1 MRPTARLFRTCILVA
16 SFCGGFA
23 TFVAAQGSY
32 RAQLRG
38 VVSDATGAVV
48 HNATVT
54 ITDAGTNIA
63 NVAHTD
69 DKGEYFF
76 TGLRPSTYSV
86 KVELK
91 GFRTTERTGVVLA
104 VDQEASLNFTLTPA
118 GVSESV
124 IVTTTAPLMDTD
136 NATLG
141 TDITHEYINEI
152 PLLGRDYFGL
162 TFLAA
167 GVTEVAGSGTSDNY
181 PSGTNFTSNGQ
192 RNATAEIRMDGAL
205 ISAPEQG
212 EGGNTN
218 VYYEPL
224 VDSVQEFKVQNNS
237 FSAEFGNNGGTVVN
251 MVLKGGTNAFHGT
264 GWYFLQRPQ
273 MDARDF
279 FNPKYVVGDP
289 TPNAKPDTKRDQGGF
304 SLGGPIR
311 KNRTFFFVD
320 FEKVRNLS
328 ASSGVATVP
337 TAAERTGDFSGLTNI
352 IYDPKQPLIPCTPPT
367 NPPTMCRPP
376 VANGGIIPVGERD
389 PIGMAVLNLFPQPTN
404 PNEFYNYNY
413 TTLANG
419 PDYQFD
425 IKLDHQINDK
435 NRVSGRY
442 SRGWSNYTTPLTL
455 GDGFDNDGIASGVT
469 LAQNG
474 SFEYAWTVNPRIIWT
489 SHAAIDRVHELSL
502 PGIPTISSF
511 NASLPAGT
519 QGLPAVF
526 EQANG
531 IDEMPTFNMQGNL
544 PWNNLY
550 DQCCIYT
557 KFGHTLVSYSSQ
569 LVISR
574 GSHLIKIGGEQRI
587 FYNNFW
593 QPNNPT
599 GNLTFTDEVTS
610 PTPNNDYDASGN
622 TSGNPLASLAFGY
635 GDNINASSQLLV
647 TPSVAN
653 RSLETGFYIQD
664 DWKVNSK
671 LTVNLGLRYEWSSP
685 YTSRNNQL
693 EFSNFTADSGVGIN
707 FTSLPPGASAQGAMS
722 AQATMQ
728 SIPGLSLP
736 TTQELYGTTQFA
748 TSSMRTVPTYRKDI
762 GPRLGF
768 AYAFDSK
775 TVVRGGIGIYFG
787 MSPATNFQ
795 YPGSAFRKT
804 ANLFFTND
812 DFVCGDG
819 SPACPNTASLE
830 NPFPGGFTGPQGK
843 EYGQLANWGY
853 QNPNDLGNT
862 AARDA
867 DIYQWNLGMQ
877 RELPGEV
884 VIGVDY
890 VANRS
895 THLPWS
901 GTNNR
906 DYIPSSLLAQISQA
920 VHYDNDVTQGNGIG
934 NCDLSN
940 CVTNFL
946 NTIVGNP
953 FYSMFNTPCTP
964 TPSNPCFNEVNSN
977 YNQSVL
983 PLSTLLNKYPQFA
996 GDFEGLMLES
1006 ANSWYNALQIRFQ
1019 KRTTHHVSFEGSYTI
1034 SKETDYSSAG
1044 RNNWVGALGLGQP
1057 QQLDNLSAEHS
1068 IGASDAPQRLAGAVV
1083 VDLPIGRNQWIGG
1096 SMNRAVDAVIGGWSV
1111 ATLITQQSGQPMA
1124 IGLNNPLL
1132 ANGSQRPD
1140 TVCSQLKSGTSMHDV
1155 ALNWQANA
1163 AAVGNNLPP
1172 VATFFNANCFA
1183 DPGDN
1188 IPGNARRYFSN
1199 LRVDGIH
1206 NADLNLYKSFV
1217 PKEGMRVEVRA
1228 EIFNFTNHP
1237 RFGQPNSAVGSG
1249 PAGSS
1254 ITQLTNPAFGIITG
1268 DAPGQLPRYFQFG
1281 VRFEF

>member
-1 MRPTARLFRTCILVA
+1 MKSGRFVVCCILVA
-16 SFCGGFA
+16 CFCGGFA
-23 TFVAAQGSY
+23 TFAAAQGSY

-54 ITDAGTNIA
+54 ITDVGTNIA
-63 NVAHTD
+63 SVSHTD

-86 KVELK
+86 KAAQS
-91 GFRTTERTGVVLA
+91 GFRTMEKTGVVLA

-118 GVSESV
+118 GVSEKME
-124 IVTTTAPLMDTD
+124 VTTTAPLLDTD

-152 PLLGRDYFGL
+152 PLMGRDFFGL

-167 GVTEVAGSGTSDNY
+167 GVTEVTGSSTADNY

-212 EGGNTN
+212 EGGNSN

-224 VDSVQEFKVQNNS
+224 IDSVQEFKVENNS

-279 FNPKYVVGDP
+279 FNPKYPLGDT
-289 TPNAKPDTKRDQGGF
+289 TPNPKPDSKRDQGGF
-304 SLGGPIR
+304 SLGGPIV
-311 KNRTFFFVD
+311 KNKTFFFVD

-328 ASSGVATVP
+328 ATSGVVTVP
-337 TAAERTGDFSGLTNI
+337 TMAERQGDFSGLQNP
-352 IYDPKQPLIPCTPPT
+352 IYDPTLPLVPCQAPETG
-367 NPPTMCRPP
+367 MCRPP
-376 VANGGIIPVGERD
+376 VANGGIIPLMERD
-389 PIGMAVLNLFPQPTN
+389 PIGMAVLNLYPKPTN
-404 PNEFYNYNY
+404 SNEFNNYNY
-413 TTLANG
+413 TTVANA

-442 SRGWSNYTTPLTL
+442 SRGWSNFTTPLTL

-474 SFEYAWTVNPRIIWT
+474 SFEYSWTVNPRIIWT
-489 SHAAIDRVHELSL
+489 SHAAIDRVHEQSL

-511 NASLPAGT
+511 NAAQAAAGVAQLP
-519 QGLPAVF
+519 PVF

-531 IDEMPTFNMQGNL
+531 IDEMPTFQMQGNL

-599 GNLTFTDEVTS
+599 GILSFTDDVTS
-610 PTPNNDYDASGN
+610 PIPGSSDTTLVCEGPCSNPNNIVPI
-622 TSGNPLASLAFGY
+622 TTGNPLASLAFGY
-635 GDNINASSQLLV
+635 GDNVNATSQLIV

-653 RSLETGFYIQD
+653 RSLEQGFYVQD

-671 LTVNLGLRYEWSSP
+671 FTVNLGLRYEWSSP

-707 FTSLPPGASAQGAMS
+707 LASLPSTAPAGTLSAQG
-722 AQATMQ
+722 TMQ
-728 SIPGLSLP
+728 SVPGLNLP

-748 TSSMRTVPTYRKDI
+748 TSNMRTVPTYRKDI

-768 AYAFDSK
+768 AYAFDNK
-775 TVVRGGIGIYFG
+775 TVVRGGAGVYFG

-812 DFVCGDG
+812 DFATQ
-819 SPACPNTASLE
+819 SATLE
-830 NPFPGGFTGPQGK
+830 IPFPGGFTGPQGRQ
-843 EYGQLANWGY
+843 YGQFANWGY

-867 DIYQWNLGMQ
+867 DIYQWNLGVQ
-877 RELPGEV
+877 RELPSEIV
-884 VIGVDY
+884 VGADY
-890 VANRS
+890 VSNRS

-906 DYIPSSLLAQISQA
+906 AFIPSSLVGQIAAA
-920 VHYDNDVTQGNGIG
+920 VTPTDSTCQPD
-934 NCDLSN
+934 S
-940 CVTNFL
+940 CVSNFL
-946 NTIVGNP
+946 QTPVGNP
-953 FYSMFNTPCTP
+953 FYSMFNTPCTS

-977 YNQSVL
+977 YGQSTL
-983 PLSTLLNKYPQFA
+983 PLSTVLNKYPQFN

-1034 SKETDYSSAG
+1034 AKETDYSSAG
-1044 RNNWVGALGLGQP
+1044 RNNWVGALGLGLP

-1083 VDLPIGRNQWIGG
+1083 VDLPIGRKEWIGG
-1096 SMNRAVDAVIGGWSV
+1096 SMNRGLDAVIGGWSV

-1124 IGLNNPLL
+1124 IGLNNARL

-1155 ALNWQANA
+1155 ALNWQTNPA
-1163 AAVGNNLPP
+1163 AINNNLPA

-1183 DPGDN
+1183 DPGDQ
-1188 IPGNARRYFSN
+1188 IPGNAPRYFSG

-1206 NADLNLYKSFV
+1206 DADLNLYKSFV

-1237 RFGQPNSAVGSG
+1237 RFGQPNSAVGGSG
-1249 PAGSS
+1249 A
-1254 ITQLTNPAFGIITG
+1254 TNPFFGTISSDSVNGTSLQI
-1268 DAPGQLPRYFQFG
+1268 PRFFQFG